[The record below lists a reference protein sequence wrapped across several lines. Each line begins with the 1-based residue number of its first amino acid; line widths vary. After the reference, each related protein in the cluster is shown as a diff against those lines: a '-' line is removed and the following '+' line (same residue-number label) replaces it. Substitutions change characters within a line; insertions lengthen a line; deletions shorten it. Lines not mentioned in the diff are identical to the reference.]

1 MRELPER
8 HSSFKVYF
16 SARSHTLCSCGV
28 GWLVLSVKGEVTDTW
43 PTSSS
48 DVESRCF
55 LPMGLFKSNFV
66 MFLKPCRSQTSHG
79 HIHSVQ
85 RISVRSGL
93 SQYPFVNLVGKS
105 SALECL
111 FSGLGG
117 KTHTEGHTN
126 TRTTF
131 PHIFQTFR
139 RNWKPEDRSM
149 RFPKMDDVSPSNWD
163 VALAVIL
170 VNHRS

>member
-1 MRELPER
+1 MWGVWLHLSKATYGQPQAML
-8 HSSFKVYF
+8 KVD
-16 SARSHTLCSCGV
+16 G
-28 GWLVLSVKGEVTDTW
+28 
-43 PTSSS
+43 
-48 DVESRCF
+48 F

-126 TRTTF
+126 TYACTF
-131 PHIFQTFR
+131 PHIFQRHPHIDTSESLR
-139 RNWKPEDRSM
+139 RVTVL
-149 RFPKMDDVSPSNWD
+149 PKVENTSPLIETCGPRCHSG
-163 VALAVIL
+163 
-170 VNHRS
+170 